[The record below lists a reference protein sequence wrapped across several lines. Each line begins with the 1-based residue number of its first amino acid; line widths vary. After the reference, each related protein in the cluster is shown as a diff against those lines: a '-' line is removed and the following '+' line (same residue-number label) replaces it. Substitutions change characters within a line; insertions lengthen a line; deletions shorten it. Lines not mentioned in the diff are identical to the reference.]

1 MAIQNNQEDGMQM
14 SNTHTYRSVTH
25 AVFHDPSNASRAV
38 GALLDLGI
46 NPYDVSILMKNPPEG
61 WNKHTTGEDLKE
73 TATVGLTVTTPH
85 DAGVGAV
92 KGTGIGLGVGAL
104 AAVAALTIPGVGLVI
119 GGGALAA
126 AIGATF
132 AAGAA
137 GAISG
142 AVYGSLKDQGVDE
155 HIALAAEKDFENGAA
170 IVSVTTPSENVSND
184 VVEQI
189 FAKYQD
195 GAYMAG
201 ARSEIDVREDVDG
214 RRIYAP
220 HKPL

>member
-1 MAIQNNQEDGMQM
+1 MAYQKNLDSGNPT
-14 SNTHTYRSVTH
+14 SNTHTYRSVSH
-25 AVFHDPSNASRAV
+25 AVFHDPTNATRAV

-61 WNKHTTGEDLKE
+61 WDSHTTGEDLKH
-73 TATVGLTVTTPH
+73 TATDGLTVTTAH
-85 DAGVGAV
+85 DAGVGAA

-119 GGGALAA
+119 GGGALAT
-126 AIGATF
+126 AIGATI

-155 HIALAAEKDFENGAA
+155 TIAMNAEKDFENGAA
-170 IVSVTTPSENVSND
+170 IVSVTTPSGNVTAD
-184 VVEQI
+184 VVEQT

-195 GAYMAG
+195 GAYLAG
-201 ARSEIDVREDVDG
+201 ARSEIDLREDVDG
-214 RRIYAP
+214 RRIYMP
-220 HKPL
+220 HQPL